1 MNLLNQIQDF
11 FSKYS
16 IPYLF
21 NFILLIHLIGFF
33 SFKMGL
39 VDYDRVILTREGII
53 NFEFWRLLSF
63 LMIPSDTSFIY
74 LFMFYVF
81 YMIGN
86 SLNEYYGEDKFN
98 GFVLCVYIFTIISSL
113 INPFP
118 TPNWYIFATIFLAF
132 STLFS
137 HVQFYL
143 FFFIIPVKVKWLGW
157 IKFSYMMLMLLS
169 YHRLAII
176 VSFLVYLLYF
186 GNFIFEKINQT
197 KRRNDF
203 NNRFK

>member
-1 MNLLNQIQDF
+1 MNLLNQIQIF
-11 FSKYS
+11 FSKWS

-21 NFILLIHLIGFF
+21 NFILLIHLIGFL

-39 VDYDRVILTREGII
+39 VDINRVILTKEGIL
-53 NFEFWRLLSF
+53 NLEFWRLISF

-86 SLNEYYGEDKFN
+86 SLQEHYGEEKFN
-98 GFVLCVYIFTIISSL
+98 GFILLTYILTVLSSL
-113 INPFP
+113 ISPFP

-143 FFFIIPVKVKWLGW
+143 FFVIPVKVKWLGW
-157 IKFSYMMLMLLS
+157 IKFSYMTLMLFS
-169 YHRLAII
+169 FHRWAVIA
-176 VSFLVYLLYF
+176 SFLVYIIYF
-186 GNFIFEKINQT
+186 GNFIFDKVNQI
-197 KRRNDF
+197 KRK
-203 NNRFK
+203 NNFDNRLK

>member
-63 LMIPSDTSFIY
+63 LMIPSDTSLY
-74 LFMFYVF
+74 LF
-81 YMIGN
+81 IH
-86 SLNEYYGEDKFN
+86 
-98 GFVLCVYIFTIISSL
+98 VLC
-113 INPFP
+113 
-118 TPNWYIFATIFLAF
+118 FL
-132 STLFS
+132 
-137 HVQFYL
+137 YD
-143 FFFIIPVKVKWLGW
+143 
-157 IKFSYMMLMLLS
+157 
-169 YHRLAII
+169 R
-176 VSFLVYLLYF
+176 
-186 GNFIFEKINQT
+186 
-197 KRRNDF
+197 
-203 NNRFK
+203 